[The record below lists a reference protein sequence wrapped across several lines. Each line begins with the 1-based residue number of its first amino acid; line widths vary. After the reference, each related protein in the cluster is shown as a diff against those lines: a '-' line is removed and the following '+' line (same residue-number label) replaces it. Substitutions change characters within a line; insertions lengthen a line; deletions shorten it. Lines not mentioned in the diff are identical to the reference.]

1 MKKSSQQLR
10 ETQPDS
16 TAGEPGRSSRHCEG
30 SLVST
35 IDLIWRV
42 VCGRRYAVPEADI
55 PDIAQE
61 AALRLWKWRERFQER
76 ANGMT
81 MTEWDSFTAKTAHN
95 EINRY
100 FSDRLRGNEVPLDD
114 AALLRKGTPE
124 GDADSEMFSL
134 VRNVWKEICNLTLY
148 QRRALLLGA
157 PDLVVYLMQF
167 GVNEQA
173 VVASLE
179 ISEEDWPDIFGRLP
193 LPDREIAAIARS
205 SRMISDPAAAAL
217 AIGKARF
224 DARKKLGRLRK

>member
-1 MKKSSQQLR
+1 MKKSSRQLR
-10 ETQPDS
+10 ETQPNS
-16 TAGEPGRSSRHCEG
+16 AAGESVRSSRRGEC
-30 SLVST
+30 SLVSA

-61 AALRLWKWRERFQER
+61 AILRLWKWRERFQER

-81 MTEWDSFTAKTAHN
+81 MAEWDSFTAKTAHN

-100 FSDRLRGNEVPLDD
+100 FSNRLRGNEIPLDD
-114 AALLRKGTPE
+114 AALLSNRTPE
-124 GDADSEMFSL
+124 GDADCEMFSL
-134 VRNVWKEICNLTLY
+134 IRKVWQEICGLTLY

-157 PDLVVYLMQF
+157 PELVVYLIQF

-173 VVASLE
+173 IVASLE
-179 ISEEDWPDIFGRLP
+179 ISTEDWPDILKRLP
-193 LPDREIAAIARS
+193 LSDREIAAIARS
-205 SRMISDPAAAAL
+205 SRMISDPEAAAL

-224 DARKKLGRLRK
+224 DARTKLGRLRK